1 MDVLLALLPILTLIV
16 LMGVFKVPGDRSS
29 LITLIVTIVI
39 AVWYFGQPLQQT
51 GLSFF
56 YGTLKALV
64 PILLII
70 LMAIYSYNVLLHTG
84 KIEVLKAQFSSISS
98 NKCIQVLLIT
108 WGFGGLLEG
117 MAGFGTAVAIP
128 AAILISL
135 GFKPVFSALVSL
147 IANSVPT
154 AFGAVGVPVIVLAQ
168 ETSLDVMKVAPAVVA
183 QLAVTMILVPIVIAQ
198 LTVPG
203 KKALPRNILIGTVIG
218 AVSLAVQYLAAR
230 YIGPETPAIL
240 GSAAAIAVII
250 LLGRIL
256 DRRTR
261 TASEKIENIDEAHTR
276 TANEDIAH
284 STAQNT
290 EHDNSRTTAT
300 LSTRR
305 HSTKEILQAWAVYAL
320 IMLLILLTSPLLPL
334 KDILAPVAETS
345 IGFNIGG
352 ETRTWSVQWLIQGGL
367 LLFIGSFA
375 GGLLQGGKAGGLLRL
390 LWKSTV
396 QLKKT
401 FITVICLVG
410 FSSIMETSGMINTL
424 AVALATATGALYP
437 LFAPAIGAIG
447 TFLTG
452 SDTSANIL
460 FGKLQAGVAE
470 HIGADPVWISA
481 SNTAGATGGK
491 IISPQS
497 IAIATSA
504 CGQQGQEGRILKAA
518 LLYALGYVV
527 ITGIVVYIFAY

>member
-56 YGTLKALV
+56 YGALKALV

-256 DRRTR
+256 DRRTAR
-261 TASEKIENIDEAHTR
+261 NSGT
-276 TANEDIAH
+276 
-284 STAQNT
+284 NT
-290 EHDNSRTTAT
+290 TPS
-300 LSTRR
+300 R

-320 IMLLILLTSPLLPL
+320 IMLLILLTSPLLPI

-352 ETRTWSVQWLIQGGL
+352 ETRTWSVQWLVQGGL

-518 LLYALGYVV
+518 LLYAIGYVV

>member
-56 YGTLKALV
+56 YGALKALV

-203 KKALPRNILIGTVIG
+203 KKVLPRNILIGTVIG

-256 DRRTR
+256 DRRTAR
-261 TASEKIENIDEAHTR
+261 NSGT
-276 TANEDIAH
+276 
-284 STAQNT
+284 NT
-290 EHDNSRTTAT
+290 TPS
-300 LSTRR
+300 R

-320 IMLLILLTSPLLPL
+320 IMLLILLTSPLLPI

-352 ETRTWSVQWLIQGGL
+352 ETRTWSVQWLVQGGL

>member
-56 YGTLKALV
+56 YGALKALV

-240 GSAAAIAVII
+240 GSVAAIAVII

-256 DRRTR
+256 DRRTAR
-261 TASEKIENIDEAHTR
+261 NSGTNT
-276 TANEDIAH
+276 TP
-284 STAQNT
+284 ST
-290 EHDNSRTTAT
+290 H
-300 LSTRR
+300 R

-320 IMLLILLTSPLLPL
+320 IMLLILLTSPLLPI

-352 ETRTWSVQWLIQGGL
+352 ETRTWSVQWLVQGGL
-367 LLFIGSFA
+367 LLFIGSFT

-460 FGKLQAGVAE
+460 FGKLQVGVAE

>member
-56 YGTLKALV
+56 YGALKALV

-203 KKALPRNILIGTVIG
+203 KKTLPRNILIGTVIG

-240 GSAAAIAVII
+240 GSIAAIAVII
-250 LLGRIL
+250 LMGRIL
-256 DRRTR
+256 DRRTAR
-261 TASEKIENIDEAHTR
+261 NSGTNT
-276 TANEDIAH
+276 TP
-284 STAQNT
+284 ST
-290 EHDNSRTTAT
+290 H
-300 LSTRR
+300 R

-320 IMLLILLTSPLLPL
+320 IMLLILLTSPLLPI

-352 ETRTWSVQWLIQGGL
+352 ETRTWSVQWLVQGGL

>member
-56 YGTLKALV
+56 YGALKALV

-240 GSAAAIAVII
+240 GSVAAIAVII
-250 LLGRIL
+250 LMGRIL
-256 DRRTR
+256 DRRTAR
-261 TASEKIENIDEAHTR
+261 NPGTNT
-276 TANEDIAH
+276 TP
-284 STAQNT
+284 ST
-290 EHDNSRTTAT
+290 H
-300 LSTRR
+300 R

-352 ETRTWSVQWLIQGGL
+352 ETRTWSVQWLVQGGL